1 MKFEQQYR
9 NAKLLFGFSLILLLG
24 FLGIWLKYVYQ
35 DKAEELEN
43 QISYIWLKS
52 IKDIESKD
60 FSKLI
65 ITTIN
70 SRTDSIVSLDSVVH
84 VNHLLEEASSDSNYT
99 MSISANYA
107 IDARTD
113 YEEIK
118 LVIDSSTSTTFI
130 GTAARFRPSDSVMR
144 RKVPCM
150 PPSFKNFTDNIKR
163 DVSSFI
169 QEFALDIDLVKEKLD
184 SNLQQAGL
192 DIVYEIQDLEHDDFE
207 SEFNLLD
214 NLNHKDKFYVR
225 TATGSSFT
233 LKIQLPTYRLWSSMW
248 LECLMG
254 LFLLS
259 VISAAFYY
267 MLHHLKAQHQLVQ
280 MKNDFIS
287 NITHELRTPIFTV
300 SAALEALDN
309 FNGLDNPERTKE
321 YLGISKNELNRL
333 SILVEKVL
341 KTSLFEQSALKI
353 SKEHFAL
360 EPLIQRIV
368 NSFKLQLEKEN
379 ATITVTNS
387 STHLQAYADKIHL
400 TNVIYNLIDNALKYR
415 STRPPQINITLND
428 QQQQLQI
435 IVSDNGIGIS
445 EEYKGQIFN
454 KFFRVPTGDLHNVKG
469 YGLGLNYTA
478 NIIELHGGTIVVNSQ
493 IDEGST
499 FTITLPQSTGA

>member
-9 NAKLLFGFSLILLLG
+9 NAQLLFGFSLILLLG
-24 FLGIWLKYVYQ
+24 FLGVWLQYVYQ
-35 DKAEELEN
+35 DKAEEFEN
-43 QISYIWLKS
+43 QVSYIWLKS

-107 IDARTD
+107 IDSRTD

-118 LVIDSSTSTTFI
+118 LVIDTSSTATFI
-130 GTAARFRPSDSVMR
+130 GRTPSFKSYDSVI
-144 RKVPCM
+144 RKRAQCM
-150 PPSFKNFTDNIKR
+150 PPSFKSLTDNIKR

-169 QEFALDIDLVKEKLD
+169 QQFALDIDLVKEKLD
-184 SNLQQAGL
+184 SNLQQANL
-192 DIVYEIQDLEHDDFE
+192 DIDYEIQDLEQ
-207 SEFNLLD
+207 EFTPLD
-214 NLNHKDKFYVR
+214 SLNPTDKFYVR
-225 TATGSSFT
+225 TATGSAFT
-233 LKIQLPTYRLWSSMW
+233 LKIEPPMHQLWSSMW

-341 KTSLFEQSALKI
+341 KTSLFEQSALQI
-353 SKEHFAL
+353 TKEHFAL

-379 ATITVTNS
+379 AAITVTNYS
-387 STHLQAYADKIHL
+387 SNLQAYADKIHL

-415 STRPPQINITLND
+415 SAQPPKINIKLND
-428 QQQQLQI
+428 QNQQLQI

-445 EEYKGQIFN
+445 EAYVGQIFN

-493 IDEGST
+493 LDKGST
-499 FTITLPQSTGA
+499 FTITLPQSTSA